1 MKRKRYTIC
10 FDGRKRTDFEWVS
23 LRRERELRLI
33 HTIKDSAVDCVNTEI
48 DFFLSLHGNAT
59 VYCRICRWQ
68 HLVWM
73 SLKRFNKTERQ
84 TEWTY
89 KYVSYLW
96 MYEGCEEVKKTY
108 KMYWQNECE
117 RERERDLNWKKE
129 IWRWGKEWNK
139 EPKLGVRERK
149 KKVFGSKLLFHFQPT
164 RDWEVQISPWKWG
177 DKINSLASSP
187 SCQENILG
195 VHNRNKH
202 FWNDCLVRI
211 FQIRPFMASLFLS
224 FQYSFLIQ

>member
-1 MKRKRYTIC
+1 MNIQIC
-10 FDGRKRTDFEWVS
+10 LLFVNVWGMWGSEKDIQNVLAEWVW
-23 LRRERELRLI
+23 
-33 HTIKDSAVDCVNTEI
+33 KKEI
-48 DFFLSLHGNAT
+48 
-59 VYCRICRWQ
+59 
-68 HLVWM
+68 
-73 SLKRFNKTERQ
+73 
-84 TEWTY
+84 
-89 KYVSYLW
+89 
-96 MYEGCEEVKKTY
+96 
-108 KMYWQNECE
+108 
-117 RERERDLNWKKE
+117 DLNWKKE

-164 RDWEVQISPWKWG
+164 SDWEVQISPWKWG